1 MTATCR
7 SWWAGRS
14 STSGS
19 WPTARPSSCSPS
31 SSSVSRTSS
40 GAAQEVAILN
50 RSHPVAKFCLRDDRV
65 VMSYALHAWP
75 FAPAQLRVA
84 VGQLSEGLDDLARDV
99 AARVRGQ
106 PVPRPRPRP
115 EGTVRRLV
123 GLLELL
129 YDGPGEAAA
138 GRRAVRQRP
147 APDHPAAGPAPHRGW
162 TTRAS
167 TTSTSC
173 WASCAR
179 RCASSPT
186 TGSAPGGRRTRPPRP
201 PRTRQ
206 LSLLPE
212 GEDTLDAGAWGHDLE
227 ESS

>member
-1 MTATCR
+1 MPIVV
-7 SWWAGRS
+7 GRS
-14 STSGS
+14 VLYVRVLTD
-19 WPTARPSSCSPS
+19 RPA
-31 SSSVSRTSS
+31 VELFAELVVGVEDVGR
-40 GAAQEVAILN
+40 AAQEVAILN

-84 VGQLSEGLDDLARDV
+84 VRQLSEGLDDLARDV

-106 PVPRPRPRP
+106 RFLDPVPDREAPSA
-115 EGTVRRLV
+115 LV

-129 YDGPGEAAA
+129 YE
-138 GRRAVRQRP
+138 
-147 APDHPAAGPAPHRGW
+147 GPAKPRLVAALFDNDRHQIIRTWSGSARGW

-179 RCASSPT
+179 RCATSPT
-186 TGSAPGGRRTRPPRP
+186 TGRRPAGEGPARPGHRGPGSCPCSRRA
-201 PRTRQ
+201 RTP
-206 LSLLPE
+206 STP
-212 GEDTLDAGAWGHDLE
+212 GAGHDLE